1 MAQAPRQ
8 NSKATKI
15 AYNILGNPT
24 GKKLRAQKVKNN
36 LSREDKIIDY
46 QNIDRQ
52 K

>member
-15 AYNILGNPT
+15 AYNILGDSK
-24 GKKLRAQKVKNN
+24 GKKPRAQKVKSN
-36 LSREDKIIDY
+36 LSSEDKIIDY

>member
-15 AYNILGNPT
+15 AYNILGDSK
-24 GKKLRAQKVKNN
+24 GKKPRAQKVETN